1 MQSPQR
7 NFAVFTV
14 EIVLNPCRFFG
25 VSPAIRPTLSF
36 VSDGQPIANT
46 ICTHQVCALVLY
58 LVLTYFRWKDSRYE
72 NDLKREKRW
81 WECKLLRSCSVAGT
95 GSQDFFVVLSCNGCV
110 WYFFCVHCLRTL
122 HTYLY
127 LYNDGFHLKL
137 VVCYSILPT
146 NVHFM
151 IINQFNCGYP
161 FVLQTC
167 VVIVNNRSDF
177 CSIFC
182 IIIVCT
188 RSFLLSFISVHLQI
202 FLRDTQYNINKRRWP
217 HVYNKA
223 AHTRRISLSSTPP
236 PPFAPKPKPHHHT
249 GGSLLIIS
257 LSLSPSLSFLFLSV
271 SHIIYSKVS
280 WRGTFEFAKRH
291 VANGHYLFVCWLR
304 WHCSQHV
311 LRTRNYAHLWYGGK

>member
-1 MQSPQR
+1 M
-7 NFAVFTV
+7 
-14 EIVLNPCRFFG
+14 
-25 VSPAIRPTLSF
+25 
-36 VSDGQPIANT
+36 
-46 ICTHQVCALVLY
+46 
-58 LVLTYFRWKDSRYE
+58 
-72 NDLKREKRW
+72 
-81 WECKLLRSCSVAGT
+81 
-95 GSQDFFVVLSCNGCV
+95 

-223 AHTRRISLSSTPP
+223 AHTRRISLSSTPT
-236 PPFAPKPKPHHHT
+236 PPFASKPNPIT
-249 GGSLLIIS
+249 TPAVLFSSYPYLSLPLSPFCFS
-257 LSLSPSLSFLFLSV
+257 LSLILFTPRFHDEEHSNLLNAMWLTAITFLCVGYGDIVPNTYCGRGITLTCGMVV
-271 SHIIYSKVS
+271 SS
-280 WRGTFEFAKRH
+280 
-291 VANGHYLFVCWLR
+291 
-304 WHCSQHV
+304 
-311 LRTRNYAHLWYGGK
+311 